1 MSNPH
6 SVTPT
11 RPQTASPAFRTQLLA
26 EIPHLRAFAASL
38 CGSLSLADDLVQETL
53 LKAWAHAGSFTMGT
67 NIRAWLFTILRNAY
81 YSHHRQYGR
90 EVPDT
95 DGIYAAQVAVAANQV
110 AHMNLLDVRQA
121 LLALPLEQREALIMI
136 GAMGMA
142 YEEAAA
148 ICEVAE
154 GTIKSRVSRGRLRLA
169 EILGLQAGELP
180 ETVAKDPLP
189 PPSPAL
195 R

>member
-1 MSNPH
+1 MSNSHATTTSGPKPT
-6 SVTPT
+6 SV
-11 RPQTASPAFRTQLLA
+11 AFRTQLLA
-26 EIPHLRAFAASL
+26 EIPHIRAFAASL

-67 NIRAWLFTILRNAY
+67 NIRAWLFTILRNTY

-95 DGIYAAQVAVAANQV
+95 DGIYAAQVAVAGNQV
-110 AHMNLLDVRQA
+110 AHMNLLDLRQA

-169 EILGLQAGELP
+169 EILGLQADTLP
-180 ETVAKDPLP
+180 GPGANAALP
-189 PPSPAL
+189 PHLPAV